1 MLLAVTFSMDG
12 VVDSFYR
19 MLTLS
24 QLQKLLRCSR
34 ATLYRTV
41 KRAKIELYYVPNH
54 PGHKYVW
61 ACSLLKLIGTPAVK
75 KLAKRVSSNCSME
88 DEVVA
93 KFAKKLGLT
102 KKQATIGLLC
112 GLLPIVN
119 DEIPWWYEKAVK
131 GLLVLPLPYK

>member
-61 ACSLLKLIGTPAVK
+61 ACSLLKLIGTPALKKAVK
-75 KLAKRVSSNCSME
+75 HSSCNE
-88 DEVVA
+88 IINEVNVHKIA
-93 KFAKKLGLT
+93 SELNLT
-102 KKQATIGLLC
+102 SEEASIGLEC
-112 GLLPIVN
+112 GLIPLINNEP
-119 DEIPWWYEKAVK
+119 PWWFVKAVK
-131 GLLVLPLPYK
+131 GFLVLPLPYR